1 MLIAEWY
8 GIQERET
15 PQTFLNSVIHPSMS
29 SRFRPYCI
37 GETCQIEPAVSDL
50 PEYEGTLIWVLAV
63 PSPPSL
69 YARTSIM

>member
-1 MLIAEWY
+1 MLTPEWY
-8 GIQERET
+8 RIQVRES
-15 PQTFLNSVIHPSMS
+15 PQTFLNSAIYLSLS

-37 GETCQIEPAVSDL
+37 GEVHQIEPAVSDL

-63 PSPPSL
+63 PSPPSV

>member
-15 PQTFLNSVIHPSMS
+15 PQTFLNSVIRPSMS

-37 GETCQIEPAVSDL
+37 GETHQIESAVSDL

>member
-8 GIQERET
+8 GIQGRET
-15 PQTFLNSVIHPSMS
+15 PQIFLNCAMYPSMS

-37 GETCQIEPAVSDL
+37 GEVRQIEPAVSDL